1 MYGYHQH
8 CYEAPERA
16 KQRQREAESERFRQ
30 ELRLHRQRRRAD
42 QARLSLLL
50 ADARRAAGLELDS

>member
-8 CYEAPERA
+8 CYEARERA
-16 KQRQREAESERFRQ
+16 KQRRREAESERFRR
-30 ELRLHRQRRRAD
+30 ELRSYRQRRRAD

-50 ADARRAAGLELDS
+50 AHARRAAGLELDS